1 MVTVSSPWAHRELM
15 VTTAPGHNAH
25 CSVTARRGHS
35 SVSARSQLSHGE
47 VTARS
52 QLNHGPHHGSVTTG
66 CDHFGHRELTV
77 SSHCGHFFFSWETI
91 LVKGS
96 PGNMVGVWIFCH
108 ISILKRCRLLKS
120 LLIIIVEWWWGWG
133 SLLLMTWW
141 HKEPGHQQPRNW
153 LAGLMGPS
161 LLQESCQCHDSI
173 DKWWKMQIYIHVP

>member
-1 MVTVSSPWAHRELM
+1 MSTLVWLDCFQGPFKHQLTLIPAWMSNHMPSKVWDEITYPFLNFIPHLTTV
-15 VTTAPGHNAH
+15 VTAPGTMLTAQ
-25 CSVTARRGHS
+25 SLLREVTAQSRLGHS
-35 SVSARSQLSHGE
+35 S

-77 SSHCGHFFFSWETI
+77 SSHGGHFFFSWETI

-120 LLIIIVEWWWGWG
+120 LLIIIVE
-133 SLLLMTWW
+133 
-141 HKEPGHQQPRNW
+141 
-153 LAGLMGPS
+153 
-161 LLQESCQCHDSI
+161 
-173 DKWWKMQIYIHVP
+173 